1 MLKNLFSTLQE
12 AGTIVMDKAG
22 EINDAAK
29 EKIMS
34 TIDEWVEILPK
45 IQALGFDMTSF
56 GISMSIS
63 PVLMTE
69 LKGKSADFAPE
80 RLTEL
85 MTEYKDVK
93 SIKLFLNVI
102 KTTLALHQKTKAP
115 LNEILIVRI
124 EVKLSP
130 EIKVFLGK
138 PELF

>member
-138 PELF
+138 PELL

>member
-12 AGTIVMDKAG
+12 AGAIVMDKAG

-56 GISMSIS
+56 GVSMSLS

-69 LKGKSADFAPE
+69 LKGKSADFTPE

-115 LNEILIVRI
+115 QNEILIVKI

-138 PELF
+138 PELL